1 MDSSDKEALLLA
13 LFSLGIPEP
22 NTSLVLRRLEDNQ
35 QEDGQLPPDGSLVDD
50 QQEDDKLYPGGSSFN
65 DNTTTESVGSDPLV
79 CPICHKS
86 FTQKGSRNRH
96 VARVHP
102 EKGRVKKEPIATLV
116 IYCVPCVLTY
126 I

>member
-1 MDSSDKEALLLA
+1 MDSSDKETLLLA

-22 NTSLVLRRLEDNQ
+22 NTSLVLRRLEDDQ

-50 QQEDDKLYPGGSSFN
+50 HTTTKDDQQEDDRLSPGGSSFN
-65 DNTTTESVGSDPLV
+65 NNTTTESAGSDPLV

-96 VARVHP
+96 VARVHH
-102 EKGRVKKEPIATLV
+102 
-116 IYCVPCVLTY
+116 
-126 I
+126 